1 MNLKLLY
8 ITLCFIGNAAIGV
21 AQSKPSGELMTL
33 TLEEAIGMARANS
46 PDAMAARHA
55 FRAAYWD
62 YRSFR
67 ANYLPSV
74 VVSSGP
80 ELTRTINKITL
91 PDGTDRY
98 VSQNMFTVDGA
109 LTVTQ
114 NVALTGGTFFIE
126 SAIQRMK
133 LFDAN
138 ELSFRTSP
146 VVVGY
151 NQSLFGY
158 NSLKWNK
165 KIEPLRY
172 REARKAYVETL
183 ELVAADAARKF
194 YALASAQRD
203 YEMACFNYA
212 NADTLYEFAKGRY
225 DIGTITENE
234 LLQLEINRLTESTN
248 RMDAVMEVDNCR
260 QALCS
265 LLGLNKDVVLQ
276 VEIDAKV
283 PDFAVDIEQAFHFFS
298 ENSPDVDATQRK
310 LLESRSAV
318 AQARSNAGLKADLY
332 LQCGLSQT
340 GASVGDAYHD
350 PLDQQQVRM
359 GISLPLLDWG
369 RGRGKVKVAKS
380 RQSLVEVQVAQERN
394 DMEMNVR
401 KLVMQFNLQAERVKI
416 AEKTDITAR
425 RRYDVARRLY
435 LLGKSSV
442 LDLNASIT
450 EKDRASRGFLSA
462 LSNYWNLYYVL
473 RSMTLYDFEKKQEI
487 KEELEALK

>member
-8 ITLCFIGNAAIGV
+8 ITLCFIGNATIGV
-21 AQSKPSGELMTL
+21 AQSEPAGELMTL
-33 TLEEAIGMARANS
+33 TLGEAIGMARANS

-340 GASVGDAYHD
+340 GASVSDAYHD

-369 RGRGKVKVAKS
+369 RDRGKVKVAKS